1 MSLQQNLSKTYRFA
15 STTTNSLNSTT
26 KVSNVLSTSSNINN
40 NVAKITTLPNGVRV
54 TTQNIPGHFS
64 AVGVYVD
71 TGSRYET
78 EKNIGST
85 ENRSEEKMIET
96 MESLGSN
103 IMCGSNREA
112 ITYQSAIF
120 PQDLSKVI
128 SLFADVIRNP
138 LISQNEV
145 IEQQQSILYEINEV
159 NQKPDISLGEI
170 LHIVGYKNNTLGN
183 PILCPEERLYQITP
197 NLIKEFMST
206 WYVPERIVVAAIGAD
221 HDEVVD
227 LVYKNFG
234 DMKKSTVDLS
244 LENNNSLNLNTPPP
258 STLPPT
264 PIPSNYNKQPSLY
277 KTITTLASSF
287 LKPKDPSSI
296 PPSFQD
302 QQQQQL
308 SQPLLIQKS
317 HYTGGLGG
325 VVEQSSDKT
334 HVQLAFEG
342 LSVHDPDIYAL
353 AILQSLLG
361 GGGSFS
367 AGGPDSGLFG
377 IMASCD
383 SEYSS
388 ILLEV
393 LGQQFDT
400 LTTFDGYNS
409 ITNAELFRAKNQ
421 LKSNLLMSLESRMV
435 QLEDLGRQVQV
446 FGKKIPIEEMCQ
458 KIDNLTLSDVIRVAR
473 RIIRGQVYNEG
484 NGSGEVTL
492 VFHDKKQLFDLPEV
506 LKLCEKYGLGRY
518 YGSNSKTN

>member
-1 MSLQQNLSKTYRFA
+1 MGFKIEPGMLIKVLFENNNAFFYKYAKIYFLQPINVGDVASVNERLGFLNFFLATAYDNVDIDTNEYSRNYPENMKLPLGYDPWSEGFSGDSFVKTLDYIDLYYLSRYT
-15 STTTNSLNSTT
+15 
-26 KVSNVLSTSSNINN
+26 VSNVLSTSSNINN

-234 DMKKSTVDLS
+234 
-244 LENNNSLNLNTPPP
+244 
-258 STLPPT
+258 
-264 PIPSNYNKQPSLY
+264 
-277 KTITTLASSF
+277 
-287 LKPKDPSSI
+287 
-296 PPSFQD
+296 
-302 QQQQQL
+302 
-308 SQPLLIQKS
+308 
-317 HYTGGLGG
+317 GLGG

-377 IMASCD
+377 IVASCD

-518 YGSNSKTN
+518 YGSNSKKN